1 MKPKAPFRSGF
12 SLKKSLMTSFI
23 IIILISLLSITGF
36 FYNET
41 SRQIDE
47 RFWQDINQTEL
58 LLKGS
63 SDRITKGQML
73 WEATYKMPLMAVMN
87 LVLEEYEQTG
97 RNPSKM
103 DIPGIIDRVN
113 PDYRDRIDFILIN
126 KTGVAEYATDIDDL
140 NLDFSL
146 WGPFYQTITEMRM
159 NDTFRLD
166 RAVRGFDVTTP
177 WKIFAYQPTRDH
189 KYLVETIFNI
199 SDDYS
204 AEREE
209 LSLHFLVNQAMEQHP
224 DILKLDLIGSTGMIT
239 SNMDK
244 IPVPADPKD
253 AEIAMELYAIKG
265 TRDFFDEKNH
275 TLTRFFF
282 IESGDE
288 ESPAHEYIN
297 HVAKMVYSTKDYHS
311 EKALLST
318 LAISLLIISIILAF
332 AFAFLLSRFI
342 FSPVDS
348 LLGDL
353 DKITKGDLSHPIR
366 PSRHIEINRIN
377 RAVSQMIESVRN
389 SIYSLELSE
398 KRYYSLFSNASDAI
412 ILWGKDGIVHANPAA
427 FTLFA
432 WDTEDEKHT
441 RVPDIQAQSEVIR
454 TLLDKKKLPGDE
466 WDQEIEIKGRGRCIL
481 NIRLVKMVLDDA
493 PMSLIQIRDITK
505 ERRMLEEIHRLADIV
520 RNTQAGIM
528 AGPIQS
534 PDIANEAYAR
544 MHGCTQEEAI
554 KDGFFGPIHPDY
566 KDSVPIWLKVAE
578 EKGNMTGEATRIR
591 KDGTEFPALHNL
603 TMVSNN
609 HGSEYLILNIQDI
622 SDQIQVWKL
631 TLEKETLADSVNLLS
646 SILENLPDPTF
657 VIDITGN
664 VLAWNKSMKIL
675 TRMSEEE
682 VKEGKV
688 SLAEAIYKEKRPLLI
703 DKIIKPELDITGYY
717 SNFKE
722 EDGIY
727 SADIAY
733 HKSRGGTRYMWILAS
748 PLYNSKGMMI
758 GAIETIRDITEL
770 KEAHKKQSE
779 LTDKLMLLSSLTRHD
794 IRNKVTVIDG
804 FRYFAESE
812 STEPK
817 VKELLALQKNAIQDM
832 GKLIEFSKAYQEIGI
847 HEPSW
852 QNVCELFERAVLQV
866 SADLKQVCD
875 IQQAEIYAD
884 NLIYQVFY
892 NLAENSVRHG
902 GNVTTISLHVDTSGD
917 NPVIVFE
924 DDGQGIADHEKEH
937 VFLRGYGKNT
947 GFGLF
952 LIREILAITGIS
964 IVENGI
970 YGQGVRFE
978 MNIPVNN
985 FRLVNDMKNS

>member
-1 MKPKAPFRSGF
+1 
-12 SLKKSLMTSFI
+12 
-23 IIILISLLSITGF
+23 
-36 FYNET
+36 
-41 SRQIDE
+41 
-47 RFWQDINQTEL
+47 
-58 LLKGS
+58 
-63 SDRITKGQML
+63 
-73 WEATYKMPLMAVMN
+73 
-87 LVLEEYEQTG
+87 
-97 RNPSKM
+97 
-103 DIPGIIDRVN
+103 
-113 PDYRDRIDFILIN
+113 
-126 KTGVAEYATDIDDL
+126 
-140 NLDFSL
+140 
-146 WGPFYQTITEMRM
+146 
-159 NDTFRLD
+159 
-166 RAVRGFDVTTP
+166 
-177 WKIFAYQPTRDH
+177 
-189 KYLVETIFNI
+189 
-199 SDDYS
+199 
-204 AEREE
+204 
-209 LSLHFLVNQAMEQHP
+209 
-224 DILKLDLIGSTGMIT
+224 
-239 SNMDK
+239 
-244 IPVPADPKD
+244 
-253 AEIAMELYAIKG
+253 
-265 TRDFFDEKNH
+265 
-275 TLTRFFF
+275 
-282 IESGDE
+282 
-288 ESPAHEYIN
+288 
-297 HVAKMVYSTKDYHS
+297 
-311 EKALLST
+311 
-318 LAISLLIISIILAF
+318 
-332 AFAFLLSRFI
+332 
-342 FSPVDS
+342 
-348 LLGDL
+348 
-353 DKITKGDLSHPIR
+353 
-366 PSRHIEINRIN
+366 
-377 RAVSQMIESVRN
+377 MIESVRN

-978 MNIPVNN
+978 MKIPVNN